1 MSFMKS
7 PREVTPVSN
16 EHGNDHDVKNLKKS
30 FHLSVL
36 WILLLLV
43 VFTGSTYAWF
53 TLSGLSSTNVTP
65 MAGTI
70 GTGDTVLLIS
80 NSSNGP
86 FDKSCELVL
95 DGNPTSLKPISTAD
109 LQNFYK
115 GTTQTKEGITVLYAS
130 ADSEVNQDAIHGT
143 VYLQCQNAACD
154 VYFEPKNLNLGS
166 DAQALA
172 AMRLGLKIT
181 SSTGTQNLI
190 FKLDALG
197 STGSAQSRTT
207 ISRSSA
213 VVSSATS
220 AGEPTYVDDPSL
232 NISDYMAQAGT
243 NENEYNAG
251 SQSLLTLEKD
261 EVASVEYWLYLEG
274 CDEQCYDPIQN
285 KDSQIQLAFAGV
297 DVSANQ

>member
-95 DGNPTSLKPISTAD
+95 DGNPTSLKPISTAN
-109 LQNFYK
+109 LQRFYK
-115 GTTQTKEGITVLYAS
+115 VRAPTTKEGIAALYSPCRHDRGKS
-130 ADSEVNQDAIHGT
+130 AMPSTAPCICSAT
-143 VYLQCQNAACD
+143 TLPCD
-154 VYFEPKNLNLGS
+154 VYFEPRRAEPS
-166 DAQALA
+166 EADAQALA
-172 AMRLGLKIT
+172 AMRLGMKIT
-181 SSTGTQNLI
+181 SASTGTRSSD
-190 FKLDALG
+190 FFRLDALG
-197 STGSAQSRTT
+197 GTGRCTVPDHHIPEVSGGWFLCDYRRQEKPT
-207 ISRSSA
+207 IRA
-213 VVSSATS
+213 
-220 AGEPTYVDDPSL
+220 
-232 NISDYMAQAGT
+232 
-243 NENEYNAG
+243 
-251 SQSLLTLEKD
+251 
-261 EVASVEYWLYLEG
+261 
-274 CDEQCYDPIQN
+274 
-285 KDSQIQLAFAGV
+285 
-297 DVSANQ
+297 

>member
-70 GTGDTVLLIS
+70 GIGDTVLLIS

-95 DGNPTSLKPISTAD
+95 DGNPTSLKPISTAN

-154 VYFEPKNLNLGS
+154 VYFEPQNLNLGS
-166 DAQALA
+166 NAQALA
-172 AMRLGLKIT
+172 AMLPWLEDHLFHRNPE
-181 SSTGTQNLI
+181 SDFQTGCSWKHRQCTVQDHHI
-190 FKLDALG
+190 QKLRGCFLCDF
-197 STGSAQSRTT
+197 SR
-207 ISRSSA
+207 RA
-213 VVSSATS
+213 HLR
-220 AGEPTYVDDPSL
+220 G
-232 NISDYMAQAGT
+232 
-243 NENEYNAG
+243 
-251 SQSLLTLEKD
+251 
-261 EVASVEYWLYLEG
+261 
-274 CDEQCYDPIQN
+274 
-285 KDSQIQLAFAGV
+285 
-297 DVSANQ
+297 

>member
-1 MSFMKS
+1 MKS

-70 GTGDTVLLIS
+70 GIGDTVLLIS

-95 DGNPTSLKPISTAD
+95 DGNPTSLKPISTAN

-154 VYFEPKNLNLGS
+154 VYFEPQNLNLGS
-166 DAQALA
+166 NAQALA

-207 ISRSSA
+207 ISRSS
-213 VVSSATS
+213 
-220 AGEPTYVDDPSL
+220 
-232 NISDYMAQAGT
+232 
-243 NENEYNAG
+243 
-251 SQSLLTLEKD
+251 
-261 EVASVEYWLYLEG
+261 
-274 CDEQCYDPIQN
+274 
-285 KDSQIQLAFAGV
+285 GV
-297 DVSANQ
+297 RLVKLINR

>member
-1 MSFMKS
+1 MSSMKS
-7 PREVTPVSN
+7 LREVTPVS
-16 EHGNDHDVKNLKKS
+16 NDHDVKNLKKS

-95 DGNPTSLKPISTAD
+95 DGNPTSLKPISTAN

-130 ADSEVNQDAIHGT
+130 ADSEVNQYAIHGT

-154 VYFEPKNLNLGS
+154 VYFEP
-166 DAQALA
+166 
-172 AMRLGLKIT
+172 
-181 SSTGTQNLI
+181 QNLI
-190 FKLDALG
+190 FKRDALG

-274 CDEQCYDPIQN
+274 CDEQCYDPVQN
-285 KDSQIQLAFAGV
+285 KSSEIQLAFAGV

>member
-70 GTGDTVLLIS
+70 GIGDTVLLIS

-95 DGNPTSLKPISTAD
+95 DGNPTSLKPICRIFTKAPPRPRRE
-109 LQNFYK
+109 LRCFMQV
-115 GTTQTKEGITVLYAS
+115 QT
-130 ADSEVNQDAIHGT
+130 
-143 VYLQCQNAACD
+143 
-154 VYFEPKNLNLGS
+154 P
-166 DAQALA
+166 
-172 AMRLGLKIT
+172 R
-181 SSTGTQNLI
+181 
-190 FKLDALG
+190 
-197 STGSAQSRTT
+197 
-207 ISRSSA
+207 
-213 VVSSATS
+213 
-220 AGEPTYVDDPSL
+220 
-232 NISDYMAQAGT
+232 
-243 NENEYNAG
+243 
-251 SQSLLTLEKD
+251 
-261 EVASVEYWLYLEG
+261 
-274 CDEQCYDPIQN
+274 
-285 KDSQIQLAFAGV
+285 
-297 DVSANQ
+297 